1 MEKPADQGSLPRC
14 LAGTRVIF
22 GGRVAVA
29 VGPLPE
35 SPRAGSSE
43 PAAQVEEGEQG
54 RPRGGHPLCLFA
66 LATPGAD
73 AEVLVLLVGL
83 E

>member
-54 RPRGGHPLCLFA
+54 RPQWQGAPSVSLCF
-66 LATPGAD
+66 GNS
-73 AEVLVLLVGL
+73 GS
-83 E
+83 